1 MSSELE
7 KISSTMLKALDEGR
21 ANFAREFEKQ
31 TKELDEMREKF
42 AKEMEKETKEQEI
55 GYAKL
60 MKEREALEKEKIM
73 IHKISGKASDVIK
86 INVGGRQFTTKRST
100 ITQVENSLLAKM
112 FSGTSGSNED
122 DEKQDCVFL
131 DLDPDCFA
139 EILIKLR
146 EQVITGKKVPW
157 ELVPGPL
164 GREKHFV
171 LVLRYLGLLPPTS
184 QRPPIL
190 TFASEDN
197 RVKICSS
204 TGRFATNVKVGYSF
218 ARGGDILSS
227 GDSWGLKINHIKG
240 NQWLLLGIIGEV
252 AVPLERS
259 YADST
264 CYGWAA
270 PSQIFRQGKTTGEN
284 WPGFS
289 KGDRVTMMIGETDLK
304 MKVQRLGNK
313 TFTIK
318 IPANSRWRVHVNFYG
333 LNDSVELV
341 QEFEEM
347 S

>member
-146 EQVITGKKVPW
+146 EQVITGKKVLW
-157 ELVPGPL
+157 ELVPGPS

-184 QRPPIL
+184 QRPIL
-190 TFASEDN
+190 TFACEGS
-197 RVKICSS
+197 KIKISS
-204 TGRFATNVKVGYSF
+204 NKRTATNEKTAYSF
-218 ARGGDILSS
+218 ALGEDILSS
-227 GDSWGLKINHIKG
+227 GDSWGLKINHIQS
-240 NQWLLLGIIGEV
+240 NQWLMLGIIGQV
-252 AVPLERS
+252 AVPQEKS
-259 YADST
+259 CYDST
-264 CYGWAA
+264 CYGWAS
-270 PSQIFRQGKTTGEN
+270 PEYIFRQGKSTGDK

-289 KGDRVTMMIGETDLK
+289 KGDNVTMMICETDLK